1 MGGGLIQL
9 LAVGIQDIY
18 LIGNPQITF
27 FKTVFKKYTNFS
39 LESMQQS
46 IGGRPNFGQN
56 IEVTIERKGD
66 LVKDIIL
73 DILLPALP
81 SETTYGAGDEYYWT
95 NGIGNVLV
103 EQVDLEIGGQL
114 IDRHYSEW
122 LDIWSQLT
130 INESKIGAYN
140 AMVGNYNS
148 ISSMEANAQ
157 NQLRLQVP
165 LFFWFNKDYALTLP
179 LIALQYHE
187 VVLKIKLRDF
197 HKCYRNNVNVLTQL
211 DSAQYPIQQFRVW
224 ADYVLLDME
233 ERRNFAKTNH
243 EYLIEQVQFAGD
255 EFIAKTGNSVSKVL
269 NFNHPVKELYWVHVT
284 NDNEQTNIHT
294 GNQQLNYSLPTDI
307 ETFSEGVL
315 QLNGV
320 NRFDTRPANYFR
332 LVQNYQFHTHYSSKN
347 IYSYSF
353 SLYPEKQQPSGC
365 CNMSKITNTNLYL
378 SYSGI
383 NHSQH
388 DMILKVFG
396 VNYNIF
402 RIVSGMGGLSFS
414 N

>member
-27 FKTVFKKYTNFS
+27 FKTVFKKHTNFS
-39 LESMQQS
+39 LESMHQT
-46 IGGRPNFGQN
+46 IDGRPDFGQQ
-56 IEVTIERKGD
+56 IQVTIERKGD
-66 LVKDIIL
+66 LLKDIIL

-81 SETTYGAGDEYYWT
+81 NGYYWT
-95 NGIGNVLV
+95 NGIGNVLIQ
-103 EQVDLEIGGQL
+103 QVDLEIGGQL

-130 INESKIGAYN
+130 VNESKIGSYN

-148 ISSMEANAQ
+148 LSSLETNAEK
-157 NQLRLQVP
+157 QLRLAVP
-165 LFFWFNKDYALTLP
+165 LFFWFNKDYAMAFP
-179 LIALQYHE
+179 LIALQYHNI
-187 VVLKIKLRDF
+187 VLKINIRDF
-197 HKCYRNNVNVLTQL
+197 NNCYRNNTVSTLLNVP
-211 DSAQYPIQQFRVW
+211 SYPIIQFNVW

-255 EFIAKTGNSVSKVL
+255 EFISKTGNTISKLL
-269 NFNHPVKELYWVHVT
+269 NFNHPVKELYWVHVK
-284 NDNEQTNIHT
+284 NDYEQANINT
-294 GNQQLNYSLPTDI
+294 GNQQLNYSIPTDI

-320 NRFDTRPANYFR
+320 NRFDTRHANYFR
-332 LVQNYQFHTHYSSKN
+332 LVQNFQFHNHYSSKN
-347 IYSYSF
+347 IYTYSF
-353 SLYPEKQQPSGC
+353 CIYPEKQQPSGC
-365 CNMSKITNTNLYL
+365 CNMSKISSCILYL
-378 SYSGI
+378 DYFNI
-383 NHSQH
+383 NHSQN
-388 DMILKVFG
+388 DMILKVFC
-396 VNYNIF
+396 VNYNIL